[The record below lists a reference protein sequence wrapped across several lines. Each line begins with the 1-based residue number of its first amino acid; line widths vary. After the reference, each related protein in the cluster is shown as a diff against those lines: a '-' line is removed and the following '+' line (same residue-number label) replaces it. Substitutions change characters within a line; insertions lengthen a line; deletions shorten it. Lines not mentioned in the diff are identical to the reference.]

1 MIKINLLPTEIHAAE
16 VRRQMSIAGG
26 ALGGLVV
33 LCLVGFW
40 TSLFLKGKRLER
52 EYAQAQEEL
61 RKYQAIVDKVK
72 ELEATRNQL
81 QARRDVIQ
89 QLLKGRLVYPKFF
102 EDFMAL
108 LPNEIWVNSLNAS
121 SREDGKL
128 QVSIS
133 AQSLSN
139 YAIADWMTNLHG
151 SRFCSDVVLGA
162 ISASEAAEG
171 VAPTLSFS
179 MNFRYIRTEG

>member
-1 MIKINLLPTEIHAAE
+1 MIRINLLPPEIHVAE

-33 LCLVGFW
+33 LGLMGFW
-40 TSLFLKGKRLER
+40 ASLFVKGKQLEKDLV
-52 EYAQAQEEL
+52 QANEEL
-61 RKYQAIVDKVK
+61 RKYQAIVDKVN

-102 EDFMAL
+102 EDFMSL
-108 LPNEIWVNSLNAS
+108 IPSEIWISSLNTSTQA
-121 SREDGKL
+121 DGSL
-128 QVSIS
+128 GVTVS

-139 YAIADWMTNLHG
+139 YAIADWLTNLHG
-151 SRFCSDVVLGA
+151 SPLCSKVILGS
-162 ISASEAAEG
+162 ISATESSET
-171 VAPTLSFS
+171 APAMLTFSMSFS
-179 MNFRYIRTEG
+179 YNRT